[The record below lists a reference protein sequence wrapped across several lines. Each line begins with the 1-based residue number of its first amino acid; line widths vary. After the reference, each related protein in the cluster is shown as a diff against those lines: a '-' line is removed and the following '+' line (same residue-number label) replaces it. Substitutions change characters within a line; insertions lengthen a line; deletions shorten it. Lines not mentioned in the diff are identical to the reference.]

1 MMNTDKF
8 KILITYDNQ
17 NFGDNLLKIYYLN
30 KIFEKNIFKNR
41 KNIYK
46 NRKRKISLIINNKL
60 KEKYLK
66 KGKIRSKNKL
76 LFLFEILKFNDLYFI
91 GGIFQDISSWRSF
104 FYYFFILFIS
114 FILNKNI
121 FFFSTNF
128 EINSNFLQYLFL
140 NLLKLCSKK
149 SILKKIEVRDRFS
162 LNLLKG
168 IEVDKK
174 LIKDPFDL
182 RSKKQNT
189 KFIIY
194 KNKKQNIDQ
203 EFQFLNILNYVFKID
218 KTQNISKK
226 STTYADSKSKK
237 NMVIFCLNKS
247 YFKNTN
253 KHDIEILINEAKKN
267 NSDIVFFI
275 SDPKDLYLIDR
286 LTKYKNFS
294 YHIIRL
300 NCFNLNSV
308 INLLKITEKRVMW
321 SQRFHILLLLKKYL
335 DFVIIDSWKIESY
348 FKTWYSD
355 KIIDLFI

>member
-1 MMNTDKF
+1 MNEDKF
-8 KILITYDNQ
+8 KILITYDNE
-17 NFGDNLLKIYYLN
+17 NFGDNLLKIYYSN
-30 KIFEKNIFKNR
+30 RIFEKSIFKNG
-41 KNIYK
+41 
-46 NRKRKISLIINNKL
+46 KRKTSLFINNKL
-60 KEKYLK
+60 KEKYINKFNL
-66 KGKIRSKNKL
+66 RNKNKF
-76 LFLFEILKFNDLYFI
+76 LFLFKILKFNDLYFI
-91 GGIFQDISSWRSF
+91 GGIFQNISSWRSF
-104 FYYFFILFIS
+104 LYYLFILFIS

-128 EINSNFLQYLFL
+128 EINSYFLQYIFI

-149 SILKKIEVRDRFS
+149 SILKRIEVRDKFS
-162 LNLLKG
+162 LNLLKE

-182 RSKKQNT
+182 SSKKQNT

-194 KNKKQNIDQ
+194 KNKRHNTDQ

-218 KTQNISKK
+218 KTQKISNKP
-226 STTYADSKSKK
+226 TICANSKSKK
-237 NMVIFCLNKS
+237 NMVILCLNKS

-253 KHDIEILINEAKKN
+253 KHYIEILLNEAKKN
-267 NSDIVFFI
+267 KSDIVFFI

-321 SQRFHILLLLKKYL
+321 SQRFHVLLLLKKYL

-348 FKTWYSD
+348 FKTWYPD
-355 KIIDLFI
+355 KIIDLVS